1 MIRRI
6 ATPRA
11 SKRERLVRLRNK
23 VALISGAAHGIGAA
37 TARLFAGEGA
47 KIGLADIHEENG
59 QRLEREITT
68 GGAQAFFLRM
78 DATREQDWQQ
88 TVAAMVSRFGRL
100 DVLVNSAGIYRRAN
114 LEQTTVEEWDRVMS
128 INVRGVFLGTKAAI
142 PAMRKAGGGSI
153 INLSSVSGL
162 IGGPYSTA
170 YNASKGAVRLLTK
183 STAVQYAREG
193 IRCNSVHPAP
203 VETDMLTL
211 VFPDEQSRRERLAE
225 IPMGRFGTA
234 EEVAR
239 ALLFLASD
247 ESSYMTG
254 SELVIDGGLTAR

>member
-1 MIRRI
+1 M
-6 ATPRA
+6 
-11 SKRERLVRLRNK
+11 RLANK

-37 TARLFAGEGA
+37 TAHLFTSEGA
-47 KIGLADIHEENG
+47 KVGLADIHEDNG
-59 QRLEREITT
+59 QRLQSEIIDA
-68 GGAQAFFLRM
+68 GGQALFLRM
-78 DATREQDWQQ
+78 DATREDDWQQ
-88 TVAAMVSRFGRL
+88 TVATIVRRFGKL
-100 DVLVNSAGIYRRAN
+100 DILVNSAGIYRRAN
-114 LEQTTVEEWDRVMS
+114 LEQTTVEEWDQVMS
-128 INVRGVFLGTKAAI
+128 INVRGVFLGIKTAI
-142 PAMRKAGGGSI
+142 PALRKTGGGSI

-162 IGGPYSTA
+162 VGGPYSTA

-203 VETDMLTL
+203 VETDMLKL
-211 VFPDEQSRRERLAE
+211 VFPNEQSRRERLAE

-234 EEVAR
+234 EEVAQ

-247 ESSYMTG
+247 ESCYITG

>member
-1 MIRRI
+1 M
-6 ATPRA
+6 
-11 SKRERLVRLRNK
+11 RLANK

-37 TARLFAGEGA
+37 TAHLFASEGA
-47 KIGLADIHEENG
+47 RVGLADIHEENG
-59 QRLEREITT
+59 RHLQSEIIDA
-68 GGAQAFFLRM
+68 GWQALYLRM
-78 DATREQDWQQ
+78 DATREDDWQQ
-88 TVAAMVSRFGRL
+88 TVATIVRRFGKL
-100 DVLVNSAGIYRRAN
+100 DILVNSAGIYRRAN
-114 LEQTTVEEWDRVMS
+114 LEQTTVEEWDQVMG
-128 INVRGVFLGTKAAI
+128 INVRGVFLGIKAAI
-142 PAMRKAGGGSI
+142 PAMRKTGGGSI

-162 IGGPYSTA
+162 VGGPYSTA

-203 VETDMLTL
+203 VETDMLKL
-211 VFPDEQSRRERLAE
+211 VFPNEQSRRERLAE

-247 ESSYMTG
+247 ESCYITG